1 MSFVFCLLSFGVSL
15 SIARTLLP
23 CASAESKDP
32 CQVRGV
38 VWSWIL
44 CWNVGLLYIC
54 ICIYIYVY
62 MYICIYIYT
71 YIPGT
76 PLTSIFEGQPLK
88 ARPFPTKT
96 RVIWV
101 PGMYP
106 HYSHTY
112 VFSLNSCFDFSVGMV
127 ARPQISYWIILPES
141 YILRTPQRR
150 SSQYTSEPEDV
161 PLQKENHL
169 PSAFGFPCWLLGVLW
184 ILMPKKR
191 PSTAS
196 PVAPRA
202 LWTQPAAVLSRA
214 NSIPVG

>member
-1 MSFVFCLLSFGVSL
+1 ML
-15 SIARTLLP
+15 
-23 CASAESKDP
+23 
-32 CQVRGV
+32 
-38 VWSWIL
+38 
-44 CWNVGLLYIC
+44 
-54 ICIYIYVY
+54 
-62 MYICIYIYT
+62 YICIYIYT

-101 PGMYP
+101 LGMYP

-184 ILMPKKR
+184 ILMPEKKAFHGLSCG
-191 PSTAS
+191 PTSVVDTARS
-196 PVAPRA
+196 GPESCQFHSSGVGVAQISKR
-202 LWTQPAAVLSRA
+202 W
-214 NSIPVG
+214 